1 MAVNRA
7 VSSHHFLNSGHFG
20 TDGPVGLAQL
30 LAAGT
35 QSLLARAVKATP
47 AFRSGFPCVVPKLKP
62 R

>member
-7 VSSHHFLNSGHFG
+7 VSSHPPCLNGGHFG
-20 TDGPVGLAQL
+20 TDSPVGVAQL

-35 QSLLARAVKATP
+35 QLLLAAVKATP